1 MSKVKNPSRRCRIC
15 GGKCEKVMRYCK
27 LCAKERK
34 AAKEAYRKEVKKIK
48 IPHCKSKRNI
58 V

>member
-1 MSKVKNPSRRCRIC
+1 MARVKNPSRRCRIC

-34 AAKEAYRKEVKKIK
+34 AAKEGEEKIK
-48 IPHCKSKRNI
+48 KNSFTLL
-58 V
+58 

>member
-1 MSKVKNPSRRCRIC
+1 MSKVKNPTRRCRIC

-34 AAKEAYRKEVKKIK
+34 EGGEKKQKKIH
-48 IPHCKSKRNI
+48 PPYCKPKRNMI
-58 V
+58 